1 MGVIILGIGVTGI
14 MFYTIFS
21 ELFSST
27 SPQAIYAD
35 AFDKCKNDPRV
46 QDSLGQPI
54 KGFGE
59 ETRRR
64 RRTHVAHQ
72 LYQKEGRNYMRLTFH
87 IQGIRNKAT
96 VQCDMRQN
104 DNGKYD
110 YRYLLVQLD
119 SYPHTTIIIE
129 DNRLS
134 DSMSII
140 DGMDTSPKPLKGIL
154 S

>member
-1 MGVIILGIGVTGI
+1 
-14 MFYTIFS
+14 
-21 ELFSST
+21 
-27 SPQAIYAD
+27 
-35 AFDKCKNDPRV
+35 
-46 QDSLGQPI
+46 
-54 KGFGE
+54 
-59 ETRRR
+59 
-64 RRTHVAHQ
+64 
-72 LYQKEGRNYMRLTFH
+72 MRLTFH

-119 SYPHTTIIIE
+119 NYPHSTIIIE

-134 DSMSII
+134 DSLSII
-140 DGMDTSPKPLKGIL
+140 EANSPTDASTVSKPFKSIL

>member
-1 MGVIILGIGVTGI
+1 

-21 ELFSST
+21 ELFSSN

-35 AFDKCKNDPRV
+35 AFEKCKNDPRV

-54 KGFGE
+54 KGYGE
-59 ETRRR
+59 ESRRR

-72 LYQKEGRNYMRLTFH
+72 VYQKEGRNYMRLTFH

-104 DNGKYD
+104 DSGKYD

-134 DSMSII
+134 DSLNSTAAIT
-140 DGMDTSPKPLKGIL
+140 DAASKPLKGIL